1 MHQEVHLLD
10 ASLAIA
16 PFLVLND
23 ENDDDDD
30 DAAAAGTLHTSHFAS
45 QLTKANLSNIYM

>member
-30 DAAAAGTLHTSHFAS
+30 DAGTLHTSHFAS

>member
-30 DAAAAGTLHTSHFAS
+30 AAGTLHTSHFAS

>member
-30 DAAAAGTLHTSHFAS
+30 DVGTLHTSHFAS